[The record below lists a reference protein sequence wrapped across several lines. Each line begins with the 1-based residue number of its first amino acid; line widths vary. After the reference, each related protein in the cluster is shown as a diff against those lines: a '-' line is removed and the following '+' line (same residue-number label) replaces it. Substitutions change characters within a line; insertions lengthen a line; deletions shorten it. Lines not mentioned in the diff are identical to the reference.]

1 MTGHFLLPRP
11 VARRPALGRSA
22 ARGVSTG
29 VTSRGTPGRA
39 RKVGQTVYAQVQRRI
54 QVPVQLQP
62 ARRAAEERLR
72 WTGRGRRTGRR
83 REKAAMSF
91 SSRVRRWHE
100 DGDARR

>member
-1 MTGHFLLPRP
+1 MARMRKRRKGTGDNAFGQPGSVAPPPPLAGAMTP
-11 VARRPALGRSA
+11 
-22 ARGVSTG
+22 
-29 VTSRGTPGRA
+29 
-39 RKVGQTVYAQVQRRI
+39 
-54 QVPVQLQP
+54 
-62 ARRAAEERLR
+62 AEERLR